1 MEMGETLSG
10 GPNQNS
16 NFCLSHLVAWIGNEK
31 EREKKTFIFG
41 NKKEKRKKIK

>member
-16 NFCLSHLVAWIGNEK
+16 IFCLSHLVAWIGNEK
-31 EREKKTFIFG
+31 EDNGNGVNTF
-41 NKKEKRKKIK
+41 R